1 MDKDKISEAL
11 KKEVHKYWHKNIKL
25 EPKIILTEE
34 QLMEIVGHFCDWY
47 KGMIIREIIKQ
58 ETKKVTPFSV
68 SKRKRKNHITQFEII
83 SLNKRNLIKDFDW
96 CVNNLHL
103 KEDKNLLYQVSEI
116 YIITSSQ
123 IIIDRVNKHFGS
135 SFSFNNSYESRIF
148 YVQ

>member
-1 MDKDKISEAL
+1 MDKEKISEEL
-11 KKEVHKYWHKNIKL
+11 KTEVHKYWHKNIKL

-34 QLMEIVGHFCDWY
+34 QLMEIAIHFANWQH
-47 KGMIIREIIKQ
+47 KMIIRDIIKSG
-58 ETKKVTPFSV
+58 TAKVTPFSV
-68 SKRKRKNHITQFEII
+68 SKRKRKNHRTQFEII

-96 CVNNLHL
+96 CVNNLPL
-103 KEDKNLLYQVSEI
+103 KEDKNLFYQVSEI

-135 SFSFNNSYESRIF
+135 SFNFNNSYESRIF